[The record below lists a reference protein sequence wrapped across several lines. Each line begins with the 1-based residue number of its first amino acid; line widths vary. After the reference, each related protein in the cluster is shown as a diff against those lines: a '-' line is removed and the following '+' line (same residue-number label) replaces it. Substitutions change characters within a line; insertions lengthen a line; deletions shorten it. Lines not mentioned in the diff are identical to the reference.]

1 MSYTIFTNSGSRW
14 RAVIGDSLYDE
25 HWDDFT
31 TWISASEATYG
42 SQHTIQT
49 YETFLTNCENSSTG
63 SLWFE
68 LMLSDNNGSFK

>member
-1 MSYTIFTNSGSRW
+1 MSYTVFLNSGSRW
-14 RAVIGDSLYDE
+14 KSVIGDSLYNE

-31 TWISASEATYG
+31 IWLSASESTYG
-42 SQHTIQT
+42 SYDTIQT

-68 LMLSDNNGSFK
+68 LMLSDNGGSFK